1 MENINKGDSVL
12 NTKTNTEYVVESV
25 ETYGNTT
32 VVFTE
37 GDKCACLPISEIIKT
52 PKSWLSNF
60 ISKKLNKFYVSDI
73 EEKKFDECLSKLKLV
88 TIKPYYPGEID
99 QWINDLK

>member
-37 GDKCACLPISEIIKT
+37 GDECTCLPISEIIKV

-60 ISKKLNKFYVSDI
+60 ISKKLNKSYVSDI
-73 EEKKFDECLSKLKLV
+73 EEKKFCESLPNLNFV
-88 TIKPYYPGEID
+88 TCKPYNPG
-99 QWINDLK
+99 DLHKWMNNLK